1 VRGQVP
7 GKLLLGHALTV
18 GGYGAALRTMTDG
31 SLGRHLSRRIDES
44 GQSLT
49 PPATTYS
56 VFTADSMK
64 ALETMKYLAD
74 QFISRRVQPER
85 AEPTGRRRR
94 RGDVR
99 QYLGRFPTESFS

>member
-56 VFTADSMK
+56 VFTADRSIAREGHSK
-64 ALETMKYLAD
+64 PLHSATD
-74 QFISRRVQPER
+74 ISRHV
-85 AEPTGRRRR
+85 G
-94 RGDVR
+94 
-99 QYLGRFPTESFS
+99 S

>member
-56 VFTADSMK
+56 VFTANGS
-64 ALETMKYLAD
+64 AA
-74 QFISRRVQPER
+74 
-85 AEPTGRRRR
+85 TGRRAGTRR
-94 RGDVR
+94 
-99 QYLGRFPTESFS
+99 QSTAAATSALTESAFSWKSV

>member
-56 VFTADSMK
+56 VFTVEGKFSELRLQNPAYPRFHGGG
-64 ALETMKYLAD
+64 E
-74 QFISRRVQPER
+74 QPID
-85 AEPTGRRRR
+85 P
-94 RGDVR
+94 VR
-99 QYLGRFPTESFS
+99 HRQLSTTSCGGA